1 MDYQTMP
8 DIQKEALSF
17 IAKSGYIR
25 KAFFFDYLSSPSVSS
40 KYKNWGR
47 LVESGLLES
56 YKSTF
61 YGEDTYKLS
70 KRGKRILANYG
81 IEPVSAAYPNQFD
94 HDDAALKFALSNQ
107 KAGIINSDWQGDRS
121 LRIRSPE
128 DLKSIFGSINYKL
141 PDLLFSISGLSEKL
155 TGVLE
160 IERTRK
166 TEDKYLEFIGAYKS
180 AENINLILVA
190 YNHNSVKVNLEKAI
204 YRRSFPIEDK
214 PIGFCKLMD
223 MVSDPVNFEI
233 EFGNHKIQLS
243 KYINRLRDL
252 EAREHSKNVDRTESM
267 EVSLGFP
274 S

>member
-8 DIQKEALSF
+8 DFQKEALNF
-17 IAKSGYIR
+17 VAKSGYIR
-25 KAFFFDYLSSPSVSS
+25 KAFFFDYLSSASVSS

-47 LVESGLLES
+47 LIESGLLDS

-107 KAGIINSDWQGDRS
+107 KVGIINSDWQGDRS
-121 LRIRSPE
+121 LRAKPSD
-128 DLKSIFGSINYKL
+128 DLKSIFGSANYKL

-166 TEDKYLEFIGAYKS
+166 TESKYLDFISAYKD
-180 AENINLILVA
+180 ADNISLILIA

-204 YRRSFPIEDK
+204 NRRLFPIDDK
-214 PIGFCKLMD
+214 PIGFCKLID
-223 MVSDPVNFEI
+223 MIADPVNFEI
-233 EFGNHKIQLS
+233 EFGDYKIQFS
-243 KYINRLRDL
+243 KYINKLRNL
-252 EAREHSKNVDRTESM
+252 EAKEQSNNMDGAKSTQD
-267 EVSLGFP
+267 SLGVP
-274 S
+274 Q